1 MYVLSMDNGYVQI
14 EQNEKGGYDLIE
26 YEGGTVCK
34 LKIGKRNKDV
44 HIIPIGQI
52 VTDGYNKKL
61 QSYMD
66 AGGTVEEILQ
76 IHKTGKIKIAAPYVP
91 LWIYPKK
98 KPAEQSITNMDF
110 ADMPYIKVCYIQFM
124 GELTPVFAV
133 SNLSELYF
141 YDLFRMK
148 TAGVLIR
155 ECADCGR
162 AFIAK
167 TTAVRCEDCRKAGMG
182 EQKKRNNLKSDPAR
196 NLLHKIK
203 DRAKKRDS
211 SPEYQYGYYNSL
223 HNLIADTTDAL
234 TGNQL
239 LEKANEINTLDSTF
253 WKLHRYMKSDYCA
266 VYDEEIYKQWEKER
280 YTMFTQENPEQWLR
294 DWYNKAGCPFDQ

>member
-1 MYVLSMDNGYVQI
+1 
-14 EQNEKGGYDLIE
+14 
-26 YEGGTVCK
+26 
-34 LKIGKRNKDV
+34 
-44 HIIPIGQI
+44 
-52 VTDGYNKKL
+52 
-61 QSYMD
+61 
-66 AGGTVEEILQ
+66 
-76 IHKTGKIKIAAPYVP
+76 
-91 LWIYPKK
+91 
-98 KPAEQSITNMDF
+98 MDF

-223 HNLIADTTDAL
+223 HNLIEDTTDAL